1 MKKIIYGIFGS
12 HLGID
17 HEGFKSP
24 KQRQPHALLPL
35 MAYEEITMSAPV
47 SGALMAANGFYKIR
61 HPINNTRSLILT
73 LCGDLV
79 LVMIAMKHI

>member
-1 MKKIIYGIFGS
+1 
-12 HLGID
+12 
-17 HEGFKSP
+17 
-24 KQRQPHALLPL
+24 

-61 HPINNTRSLILT
+61 HPINNTRSFILT

>member
-1 MKKIIYGIFGS
+1 
-12 HLGID
+12 
-17 HEGFKSP
+17 
-24 KQRQPHALLPL
+24 
-35 MAYEEITMSAPV
+35 MAYEEITMSVPV